1 MNFKITNWGHSCI
14 LIETKEGQRL
24 LFDPYITGNES
35 AAVGV
40 DEICDIDAVIVTH
53 GAFDHMGDAIEIVK
67 KTGAT
72 LYCGPEVRD
81 YALFNGVDESLV
93 RMLVWGTCL
102 EHKDTGIKI
111 RSIEAKHLSYF
122 KMGDT
127 KITGMPM
134 SYVVTLKDGTG
145 IFFAGDTSI
154 FSDMKLFGEL
164 YPVKYGFFGVMG
176 LVGYPY
182 EMDAREAALRSDVLS
197 IPRITNRF
205 IPMGGVIWPISM
217 RMTSTMPNQIG
228 SKPYSISTGNRMG
241 MVRYCMELPSMKQP
255 RIM

>member
-14 LIETKEGQRL
+14 LLETNDGIRL

-40 DEICDIDAVIVTH
+40 DDIRDIDAVIVTH
-53 GAFDHMGDAIEIVK
+53 GAFDHMGDAVEIVK

-81 YALFNGVDESLV
+81 YALFNGVDEKLV

-102 EHKDTGIKI
+102 EHKGTGITV

-134 SYVVTLKDGTG
+134 SYVVTLRDGTG

-154 FSDMKLFGEL
+154 FSDMKLFGKL

-182 EMDAREAALRSDVLS
+182 EMDAREAALAAKFWNVDVA
-197 IPRITNRF
+197 IPIHYPAGSSVPYDF
-205 IPMGGVIWPISM
+205 EAELAKI
-217 RMTSTMPNQIG
+217 MPEAKTLILAPG
-228 SKPYSISTGNRMG
+228 DEY
-241 MVRYCMELPSMKQP
+241 VVE
-255 RIM
+255 

>member
-1 MNFKITNWGHSCI
+1 MSVKITNWGHSCI
-14 LIETKEGQRL
+14 LLEPDTGERL
-24 LFDPYITGNES
+24 LFDPYINGNES
-35 AAVGV
+35 AAVTV
-40 DEICDIDAVIVTH
+40 DEIKDIDAVIVTH

-67 KTGAT
+67 NTGAT

-81 YALFNGVDESLV
+81 YALFNGVDEKKV

-102 EHKDTGIKI
+102 EHKDSGITI

-122 KMGDT
+122 KMGDH

-134 SYVVTLKDGTG
+134 SYVVTMKDGTG
-145 IFFAGDTSI
+145 FFFAGDTAI

-182 EMDAREAALRSDVLS
+182 EMDAREAALAAKFWNVEYAIPIHYPLGSTVPDDFKAELS
-197 IPRITNRF
+197 RIYPEGKA
-205 IPMGGVIWPISM
+205 ILL
-217 RMTSTMPNQIG
+217 MPGEECIA
-228 SKPYSISTGNRMG
+228 
-241 MVRYCMELPSMKQP
+241 E
-255 RIM
+255 

>member
-14 LIETKEGQRL
+14 LLETNDGIRL

-40 DEICDIDAVIVTH
+40 DDIRDIDAVIVTH
-53 GAFDHMGDAIEIVK
+53 GAFDHMGDAVEIVK

-81 YALFNGVDESLV
+81 YALFNGVDEKLV

-102 EHKDTGIKI
+102 EHKDTGITV

-134 SYVVTLKDGTG
+134 SYVVTLRDGTG

-164 YPVKYGFFGVMG
+164 YPVKYGFFGV
-176 LVGYPY
+176 
-182 EMDAREAALRSDVLS
+182 
-197 IPRITNRF
+197 
-205 IPMGGVIWPISM
+205 
-217 RMTSTMPNQIG
+217 
-228 SKPYSISTGNRMG
+228 PYSKEYGGAGRAF
-241 MVRYCMELPSMKQP
+241 PSRATTSSLKP
-255 RIM
+255 RAGRRSKSAPTQALCLQTPPRSS